1 MKKTVSIVSRICSL
15 LFVGFFVLV
24 MTSCTGLIQ
33 KTGSVSFEIGP
44 ELLNAA
50 REGGTPVTEDN
61 REFVRIVVALEGNR
75 YGIKQTVDIPFETYL
90 NSMHSDRRFEAT
102 FDNIPVGKKLYAVI
116 KTYQMMP
123 GNTLPLELRDPE
135 LYGKSDYFTVKAGQ
149 NKVSMNAAN
158 YRKQVPFAYNDT
170 PVVTYNYLNEAYEFM
185 IDGYSI
191 SANSNNYCFDNNGYF
206 YTLNSQSASSVS
218 NYNVRTT
225 NPTIQA
231 DITLNS
237 SQYQHNL
244 MIDSVNNILYS
255 YYVWEGKIVIYDY
268 PTFISN
274 GTVGNT
280 DNPWTLILGSILI
293 GDNTASPCP
302 VICAIHD
309 GTVYIIAKDSNFGFY
324 FYTYTLG
331 DDHDVDISG
340 GIHLDIPDATITD
353 MIYLDGSVYFL
364 IQEQKNLF
372 DVNNANCSDPG
383 FGYYSRGALVKC
395 NVTDGSIKTIG
406 WTNSA
411 LNNSGKYTY
420 AKDNSG
426 SIIYEDQ
433 VFTQRFKVP
442 ADKCVGLTSGHLPVS
457 FPVFFVPSGENDTNH
472 FFGPRKFIAI
482 KPKKLVI
489 ADEGVAFYTDENDAY
504 CTKKVTRI
512 VTVDLENFSMS
523 CADTDATFDNSSI
536 ADLKSSGFS
545 DKNTFVSKGI
555 MDGEK
560 QYYTERGPFTGGEI
574 MLYVPNNN

>member
-324 FYTYTLG
+324 F
-331 DDHDVDISG
+331 
-340 GIHLDIPDATITD
+340 
-353 MIYLDGSVYFL
+353 
-364 IQEQKNLF
+364 
-372 DVNNANCSDPG
+372 
-383 FGYYSRGALVKC
+383 
-395 NVTDGSIKTIG
+395 
-406 WTNSA
+406 
-411 LNNSGKYTY
+411 
-420 AKDNSG
+420 
-426 SIIYEDQ
+426 
-433 VFTQRFKVP
+433 
-442 ADKCVGLTSGHLPVS
+442 
-457 FPVFFVPSGENDTNH
+457 
-472 FFGPRKFIAI
+472 
-482 KPKKLVI
+482 
-489 ADEGVAFYTDENDAY
+489 
-504 CTKKVTRI
+504 
-512 VTVDLENFSMS
+512 
-523 CADTDATFDNSSI
+523 
-536 ADLKSSGFS
+536 
-545 DKNTFVSKGI
+545 
-555 MDGEK
+555 
-560 QYYTERGPFTGGEI
+560 
-574 MLYVPNNN
+574 